1 MVSEILN
8 QVDFKKASELLEG
21 FNKSTGFVSAI
32 LDIEGNILCKSGW
45 RQICTDFHR
54 INSDTFSNCLVS
66 DTFLA
71 NKVNADGTY
80 NSYKCMNGLI
90 DVSLPIVVR
99 GEHIA
104 NLFSGQFFFEKPD
117 LTFFRNQAMKYG
129 FDEQSYLEALGKV
142 PVVSKEKVQIA
153 MEFLLNIT
161 KLIIEMTADQIDQFE
176 IYEAIKKSEMALSK
190 SQLQLKQNVKDLLES
205 QRIAHLGTWR
215 LDLATNQV
223 VWSEELYK
231 MYGFDPTIPPPPY
244 TEHMKLFTPESWNN
258 LSSSL
263 EITRTTGVSYEL
275 ELETVTNDGS
285 NGWMWVRGEAEKDS
299 DGNIVSLWGAAQDIT
314 NHKRAVLETRQS
326 EERFQLLFNKAPLGY
341 QSLDDNGCFI
351 EVNQQWL
358 DTLGYDKDEV
368 IGKWFGNFLCP
379 EYIDGFRHRFPIF
392 KSQGFIHSEFEMLSK
407 SGERLTISFE
417 GKVGY
422 GADGNFKQ
430 THCILQDI
438 TNQRKAEKALIES
451 EARYRELSERSRT
464 FTWEVDEQGMFTFV
478 DHACETVLGYRPED
492 LIQNKTIFD
501 LCLDEDREGFKQTA
515 FAIFKRKE
523 MFQDKEISV
532 LTLTGDKVILSV
544 NGFPIFSSDGSMQ
557 CFRANST
564 DITSRKRTEEALQKS
579 EERFR
584 VAQEISPDG
593 FTILSPIRNEIG
605 EVIDF
610 EFAYENDAIARI
622 NHTEPQEVV
631 GKRLLELFPS
641 HKGTSIFDTYIHV
654 ANTKE
659 TRIIDEI
666 SVSEMISNPIWLRLV
681 IFSMGEEIAIL
692 AHDIT
697 QRKKAALELTRIMA
711 QNQRIL
717 DNLQDA
723 YVQIDLAGKIVS
735 ANPQTLNMFGYSS
748 NSELTGQP
756 IEILYTD
763 HVGQEQM
770 FRELNEIGSITDF
783 ILKGYRKNGNDLW
796 VSSNIQYIKDD
807 EKIVGIEALM
817 RDVTDRISMQ
827 EEIESQRD
835 NLMVSNEK
843 FAHLFKQSVGAISK
857 IAELRDP
864 YTAGHQRRV
873 TDLSCAIARILGLS
887 EEVILNLSYG
897 SHIHDIG
904 KIYVPAE
911 ILNKPGKIS
920 AIEFQMIQSHVEL
933 GYNIIKEIDFPD
945 VISTMVYQ
953 HHERLDGSG
962 YPLGLIGD
970 QILKESRILAVS
982 DVVEAMTSHRPYR
995 PSLGIEAALEEISK
1009 FRGQKYDCDVV
1020 DACIQLF
1027 KEKRFTFSDFI

>member
-8 QVDFKKASELLEG
+8 LVDFKKASELLEG

-129 FDEQSYLEALGKV
+129 FDEESYLEALGKV

-176 IYEAIKKSEMALSK
+176 IYETIKKSEMALSK

>member
-697 QRKKAALELTRIMA
+697 QRKKAALELIFKM
-711 QNQRIL
+711 
-717 DNLQDA
+717 
-723 YVQIDLAGKIVS
+723 
-735 ANPQTLNMFGYSS
+735 PMFK
-748 NSELTGQP
+748 LT
-756 IEILYTD
+756 
-763 HVGQEQM
+763 
-770 FRELNEIGSITDF
+770 
-783 ILKGYRKNGNDLW
+783 
-796 VSSNIQYIKDD
+796 
-807 EKIVGIEALM
+807 
-817 RDVTDRISMQ
+817 
-827 EEIESQRD
+827 
-835 NLMVSNEK
+835 
-843 FAHLFKQSVGAISK
+843 
-857 IAELRDP
+857 
-864 YTAGHQRRV
+864 
-873 TDLSCAIARILGLS
+873 
-887 EEVILNLSYG
+887 
-897 SHIHDIG
+897 
-904 KIYVPAE
+904 
-911 ILNKPGKIS
+911 
-920 AIEFQMIQSHVEL
+920 
-933 GYNIIKEIDFPD
+933 
-945 VISTMVYQ
+945 
-953 HHERLDGSG
+953 
-962 YPLGLIGD
+962 
-970 QILKESRILAVS
+970 
-982 DVVEAMTSHRPYR
+982 
-995 PSLGIEAALEEISK
+995 
-1009 FRGQKYDCDVV
+1009 
-1020 DACIQLF
+1020 
-1027 KEKRFTFSDFI
+1027 